1 MRWNFETDIV
11 LNIQVHSL
19 RLTGAHA
26 MTNMLPK
33 LVFKSLNVHS
43 FGARLCMSVR
53 KCLYMSKLR
62 PLHVDY
68 MILLLVKDGNTKC
81 KTIFAVASSA
91 VHNLQLTRTRSYDF
105 GRAESVC
112 SNSLGSLFPIRNK
125 TGELITYT
133 RKLN

>member
-1 MRWNFETDIV
+1 MEFRDTDIV

-43 FGARLCMSVR
+43 FGARLCMSVC

-68 MILLLVKDGNTKC
+68 MILLPVKDGNTKC

-91 VHNLQLTRTRSYDF
+91 VHNLQLTLTRAYTISGVQRMTAVTLWAPCF
-105 GRAESVC
+105 QFVIKQA
-112 SNSLGSLFPIRNK
+112 NSSHIHVN
-125 TGELITYT
+125 
-133 RKLN
+133 